1 MSPQVTG
8 LLFFLGRL
16 LLMSLSST
24 FGCFVCPAVSGVLS
38 WVDVSG
44 REELPG
50 TSLVLSGPPGT
61 GGVSEGPEGTWYGLF
76 GVERGPGM
84 GNDPAGAV
92 YGAGGPQASGGT
104 VPHGTGSAPDT
115 GGRAVG
121 CDPEDG
127 YGTVGCCPPNPG
139 AQSPEDIDPRGP
151 KEPAAAGSVGAPYG
165 LGSSGKCI
173 FGVAYGPVGP
183 GPRVAGAG

>member
-24 FGCFVCPAVSGVLS
+24 FGCFVCPVVSGVLS
-38 WVDVSG
+38 GLDASG
-44 REELPG
+44 QEEPPG
-50 TSLVLSGPPGT
+50 TWLVLSGPPGT
-61 GGVSEGPEGTWYGLF
+61 GGVSEGREGSWYVLL
-76 GVERGPGM
+76 GVEQGPGV
-84 GNDPAGAV
+84 GYDPAGAV

-121 CDPEDG
+121 C
-127 YGTVGCCPPNPG
+127 CPPIPD
-139 AQSPEDIDPRGP
+139 AQSPEDTDPRGP
-151 KEPAAAGSVGAPYG
+151 KEPAAAGSGGAPYD
-165 LGSSGKCI
+165 LGSSGKGI

-183 GPRVAGAG
+183 GPRIAGAG